1 MIARQ
6 EIINSDLSR
15 LKAKADQYTW
25 LLGSWTRTNGSQDNH
40 TMEHWSRES
49 EYTYVGYAYTVQ
61 AGDTIFFEDLAMTFG
76 LKKSEYVVSGP
87 NEGLTTFEL
96 INFSKTTL
104 EFHNQ
109 FNEYPQTISYNK
121 TLEGMH
127 ATISGGGPVVT
138 FEYKSSSN

>member
-6 EIINSDLSR
+6 EIIKSDLSR

-25 LLGSWTRTNGSQDNH
+25 LLGSWTRSNGSQGNH

-61 AGDTIFFEDLAMTFG
+61 EGDTIFYENLAMTFG
-76 LKKSEYVVSGP
+76 LKKSEYAVSGP
-87 NEGLTTFEL
+87 NDDLTIFEMV
-96 INFSKTTL
+96 NSSKTAL
-104 EFHNQ
+104 DFHNKS
-109 FNEYPQTISYNK
+109 NEYPKTISYNK
-121 TLEGMH
+121 TLEGMD

-138 FEYKSSSN
+138 FEYKRSSN